1 MHMKNQTPTQTEPS
15 GDMITPGAWDIS
27 ETRPGPVRLAPPIKP
42 EPQPV
47 WLNGWK
53 ITSKVMEESSK
64 ASASQ
69 ELFSEERGTL
79 SLLNDL

>member
-1 MHMKNQTPTQTEPS
+1 MKNQTPTQTEAKDDVIAL
-15 GDMITPGAWDIS
+15 GTCGILEI
-27 ETRPGPVRLAPPIKP
+27 RPGPVRLAPPIKP

-53 ITSKVMEESSK
+53 ITSKVMEGSST

-69 ELFSEERGTL
+69 GLFSDEHGTL
-79 SLLNDL
+79 SPLNDL